1 LNPHTRFEGSQMMP
15 SEIGLGT
22 RRGVAVR
29 RIVVPAY
36 LAFGLTAC
44 LPAYEVSPANDTA
57 EFSLSATN
65 DSQSTTLRSAY
76 VWAFKD
82 EERNRSEL
90 GMRAGQAINNDSGA
104 TTTPLKVVANEK
116 FVFTAGYIDARF
128 AQNRQCSVTA
138 AFVPRKNRRYKA
150 QLVVTDDVRG
160 CRVGVYDVTSNKDQ
174 QIEFSMPKFVCGDE
188 GKTARLNGRPLW
200 TDWQVQVTV
209 VSGR

>member
-1 LNPHTRFEGSQMMP
+1 MQSKF
-15 SEIGLGT
+15 GLPIRNWGPRT
-22 RRGVAVR
+22 RR
-29 RIVVPAY
+29 ILVPAS
-36 LAFGLTAC
+36 LAFALAAC
-44 LPAYEVSPANDTA
+44 LPTYEVSTAQDTA
-57 EFSLSATN
+57 EFFLSTTN

-82 EERNRSEL
+82 EECTRSPL
-90 GMRAGQAINNDSGA
+90 GMRAGQAVNNDSGA

-150 QLVVTDDVRG
+150 QLVVSDDVRG

-174 QIEFSMPKFVCGDE
+174 QIEFSMPQYLCDDE
-188 GKTARLNGRPLW
+188 GKTARLNGSPLW
-200 TDWQVQVTV
+200 TDWQVQVNV
-209 VSGR
+209 ASGRR